1 VHADRPN
8 GCQMPTF
15 RHGYS
20 ADADWRRAAHVCL
33 EQLGSGGG
41 TLGFLY
47 ATDYFAADLGLI
59 LEEMKEATGVPHWVG
74 TVGMGVLATG
84 RELVDEP
91 ALVAMIGD
99 LDRNAFRVFGTVR
112 ATEQI
117 AGTALRCPGGESNF
131 AVVHADPTNADVAEL
146 VNALAGKVESG
157 FLVGGLT
164 SSRRLNPQIA
174 DGITEG
180 GISGVVFTED
190 VAVATRLTQG
200 CSPIGPKHTITECQR
215 NIILSIDGKPALD
228 VMREDLGERLGK
240 DLNRIGGQIFV
251 GLPIRGSDTGD
262 YLVRNLLG
270 IDPQSKLIAIG
281 ELVQQGQQVT
291 FCRRDLDSA
300 AEDMNRMLESIKKGL
315 FGKPKGGVYYS
326 CLARGPNLFGRKSE
340 ELGLIRDALGEFPLV
355 GFFCNGEISHNRL
368 YGYTGVLTLFV

>member
-1 VHADRPN
+1 
-8 GCQMPTF
+8 MPTF
-15 RHGYS
+15 RHASS
-20 ADADWRRAAHVCL
+20 ANADWRRAADACL
-33 EQLGSGGG
+33 EQLGPGDG

-59 LEEMKEATGVPHWVG
+59 LEHMKEATGVPHWVG

-84 RELVDEP
+84 REYVDEP
-91 ALVAMIGD
+91 ALAVMIGD
-99 LDRNAFRVFGTVR
+99 LDRSAFRVFGSIRSV
-112 ATEQI
+112 EQI
-117 AGTALRCPGGESNF
+117 PGAALRCAGGEGNF
-131 AVVHADPTNADVAEL
+131 AVVHADPTNAEVAEL
-146 VNALAGKVESG
+146 VSGLATKVESG

-174 DGITEG
+174 DAITEG
-180 GISGVVFTED
+180 GVSGVVFTED

-200 CSPIGPKHTITECQR
+200 CSPIGPKHTISECQR

-240 DLNRIGGQIFV
+240 DLNRIGGQVFV

-281 ELVQQGQQVT
+281 ELVQPGQQIT

-300 AEDMNRMLESIKKGL
+300 TEDMNRMLESIRKGL

-340 ELGLIRDALGEFPLV
+340 ELGLIREALGDIPLV

>member
-1 VHADRPN
+1 MAS
-8 GCQMPTF
+8 F
-15 RHGYS
+15 RYGHS
-20 ADADWRRAAHVCL
+20 AGADWRRAKDACL
-33 EQLGSGGG
+33 EQIGQGSG

-47 ATDYFAADLGLI
+47 VTDYFAADLGLI
-59 LEEMKEATGVPHWVG
+59 LDAFKQATGVPHWVG

-84 RELVDEP
+84 REYVDQP
-91 ALVAMIGD
+91 AMVAMIGD
-99 LDRNAFRVFGTVR
+99 FDSGSFRVFSGVR
-112 ATEQI
+112 NASDI
-117 AGTALRCPGGESNF
+117 AALSLRCEAGESNF
-131 AVVHADPTNADVAEL
+131 AVVHADPTNSEVAAL
-146 VNALAGKVESG
+146 VTGLASKVESG

-164 SSRRLNPQIA
+164 SSRKLNPQIA
-174 DGITEG
+174 DGLTEG
-180 GISGVVFTED
+180 GISGVVFSEEI
-190 VAVATRLTQG
+190 AVATRLTQG
-200 CSPIGPKHTITECQR
+200 CSPIGPKHSITECQR
-215 NIILSIDGKPALD
+215 NIILSVDGKPALD
-228 VMREDLGERLGK
+228 VMREDLGDRFGK
-240 DLNRIGGQIFV
+240 DLARIGGHVFV

-281 ELVQQGQQVT
+281 ELIQPGQQLM

-315 FGKPKGGVYYS
+315 FGKPRGGIYYS
-326 CLARGPNLFGRKSE
+326 CLARGPNLFGADSE

>member
-1 VHADRPN
+1 
-8 GCQMPTF
+8 MPTF
-15 RHGYS
+15 RHGLGVN
-20 ADADWRRAAHVCL
+20 ADWRQAAHACL
-33 EQLGSGGG
+33 EQLGRGGG

-59 LEEMKEATGVPHWVG
+59 LEEMKEATGVAQWVG
-74 TVGMGVLATG
+74 TVGMGVIASG
-84 RELVDEP
+84 RELFDEP
-91 ALVAMIGD
+91 ALVAMTGD
-99 LDRNAFRVFGTVR
+99 LDRNAFRVFGSLRSTDEIG
-112 ATEQI
+112 AST
-117 AGTALRCPGGESNF
+117 LRCAGGETNF
-131 AVVHADPTNADVAEL
+131 AVVHADPTNVEIATL
-146 VNALAGKVESG
+146 VSALAGKVESG

-180 GISGVVFTED
+180 GVSGVVFTED

-200 CSPIGPKHTITECQR
+200 CSPIGPKRTITECQR

-240 DLNRIGGQIFV
+240 DLNRIGNQIFV

-270 IDPQSKLIAIG
+270 IDPQSKLVAIG
-281 ELVQQGQQVT
+281 ELIQQNQQVM

-300 AEDMNRMLESIKKGL
+300 TEDMNRMLASIKKGL

-340 ELGLIRDALGEFPLV
+340 ELGLIRDSLGDFPLV

>member
-1 VHADRPN
+1 
-8 GCQMPTF
+8 MPTF

-20 ADADWRRAAHVCL
+20 ANADWRRAAHACL

-47 ATDYFAADLGLI
+47 ATDYFASDLGLI

-91 ALVAMIGD
+91 ALVAMVGD

-112 ATEQI
+112 ATANI
-117 AGTALRCPGGESNF
+117 AGAALRCAGGDTNF
-131 AVVHADPTNADVAEL
+131 AVVHADPTNAEIAAL
-146 VNALAGKVESG
+146 VSALSGKVESG

-174 DGITEG
+174 DAITEG
-180 GISGVVFTED
+180 GVSGVVFTED

-270 IDPQSKLIAIG
+270 IDPQSKLVAIG
-281 ELVQQGQQVT
+281 ELVEQGQHVM

-300 AEDMNRMLESIKKGL
+300 VEDMNRMLESIKKGL

>member
-1 VHADRPN
+1 
-8 GCQMPTF
+8 MPTF

-20 ADADWRRAAHVCL
+20 ANADWRRAAHGCL

-59 LEEMKEATGVPHWVG
+59 LEEMKEATGVAHWVG

-84 RELVDEP
+84 REYLDEP
-91 ALVAMIGD
+91 ALVAMVGD
-99 LDRNAFRVFGTVR
+99 VERNAFRVFGTIR
-112 ATEQI
+112 DSEQVTS
-117 AGTALRCPGGESNF
+117 GALRCAGGESNF
-131 AVVHADPTNADVAEL
+131 AVVHADPTNAEVGAL
-146 VNALAGKVESG
+146 VSALAGKVESG

-174 DGITEG
+174 DAITEG
-180 GISGVVFTED
+180 GVSGVVFTED

-200 CSPIGPKHTITECQR
+200 CSPIGPKHSITECQR

-240 DLNRIGGQIFV
+240 DLNRIGGQVFV
-251 GLPIRGSDTGD
+251 GLPIKGSDTGD

-281 ELVQQGQQVT
+281 ELIQPGQQVM

-326 CLARGPNLFGRKSE
+326 CLARGPNLFGSKSE
-340 ELGLIRDALGEFPLV
+340 ELGFIRDALGEFPLV

>member
-1 VHADRPN
+1 
-8 GCQMPTF
+8 MPSF

-20 ADADWRRAAHVCL
+20 ANPDWRRATQACL

-47 ATDYFAADLGLI
+47 ATDYFASDLGLI

-74 TVGMGVLATG
+74 TVGMGVIATG
-84 RELVDEP
+84 REYVDEP

-99 LDRNAFRVFGTVR
+99 VERNAFRVFGSIR
-112 ATEQI
+112 AADQVSTS
-117 AGTALRCPGGESNF
+117 ALRCAGGESNF
-131 AVVHADPTNADVAEL
+131 AVVHADPTNAEVASL
-146 VNALAGKVESG
+146 VSALAGKVESG

-180 GISGVVFTED
+180 GVSGVVFTGD

-240 DLNRIGGQIFV
+240 DLNRIGGQVFV
-251 GLPIRGSDTGD
+251 GLPIKGSDTGD

-270 IDPQSKLIAIG
+270 IDPQSKLVAIG
-281 ELVQQGQQVT
+281 ELIKPGQQVM

-340 ELGLIRDALGEFPLV
+340 ELGLVRDALGEFPLV